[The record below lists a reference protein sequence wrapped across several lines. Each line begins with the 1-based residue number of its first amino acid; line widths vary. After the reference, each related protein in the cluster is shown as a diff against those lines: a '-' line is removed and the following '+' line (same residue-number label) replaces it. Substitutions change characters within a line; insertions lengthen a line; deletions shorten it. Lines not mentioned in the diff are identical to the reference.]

1 MATIGPV
8 STSTRAGLSLTSSAA
23 KSVEVP
29 RIRAEVPSCPFHRSD
44 QIGLFRMFV
53 CGECIPLGGELT
65 LYRGANQVGL
75 KRSAA
80 RRGGTLESDLVR
92 TAVERQLAAEGDALP

>member
-80 RRGGTLESDLVR
+80 AGGGLKPPAQFSGEPHGNTIVFH
-92 TAVERQLAAEGDALP
+92 LPV